1 MKSVWF
7 FPGQGSQAVGMGRA
21 LYETSTAA
29 RSVFD
34 AADRA
39 LGRPISKL
47 CFEGPDSE
55 LALTY
60 NTQPA
65 IVTASVAVLAAIR
78 ERYPSLEAPAF
89 AAGHSLGEY
98 SALVAAGSLSLED
111 AVRLVELRGRAMQD
125 AVPEG
130 EGGMAAILGGDRPTV
145 EGLCA
150 DARAGDVLEPANFNA
165 PSQVV
170 ISGSAK
176 AVARAAA
183 LAPERKLKAIPLN
196 VSAPFHCSLMR
207 PAADKVERAL
217 SEIRVAAPAF
227 PIVNNVSAEANQN
240 PEGLRTALVRQVA
253 SAVLWEQS
261 VAAIAAA
268 GVTRALEIGPGKV
281 LAGLVKRIDKRIQ
294 VLNVSDQDGIEQ
306 IGAFLAG

>member
-1 MKSVWF
+1 
-7 FPGQGSQAVGMGRA
+7 MGRA

-29 RSVFD
+29 RGVFD

-55 LALTY
+55 LALTF

-78 ERYPSLEAPAF
+78 ERYPSIESPAF

-98 SALVAAGSLSLED
+98 SALVAAGSLGLED
-111 AVRLVELRGRAMQD
+111 AVRLVELRGRAMQS

-145 EGLCA
+145 EALCT
-150 DARAGDVLEPANFNA
+150 DAREGEVLEPANFNA

-207 PAADKVERAL
+207 PAADQVERAL
-217 SEIRVAAPAF
+217 SEIRIAPPAF

-240 PEGLRTALVRQVA
+240 PEGLRAALVRQVA

-261 VAAIAAA
+261 VVAIAAA

-294 VLNVSDQDGIEQ
+294 VLNVADPDGIEQ

>member
-1 MKSVWF
+1 
-7 FPGQGSQAVGMGRA
+7 MGRA
-21 LYETSTAA
+21 LYESSPAA
-29 RSVFD
+29 RGVFD

-78 ERYPSLEAPAF
+78 ERYPSIEAPAF

-98 SALVAAGSLSLED
+98 SALVAAGALSLED
-111 AVRLVELRGRAMQD
+111 AVRLVELRGRAMQE

-145 EGLCA
+145 EALCA
-150 DARAGDVLEPANFNA
+150 DARQGEVLEPANFNA

-170 ISGSAK
+170 ISGSAR

-183 LAPERKLKAIPLN
+183 LAPDRKLKAIPLN
-196 VSAPFHCSLMR
+196 VSAPFHCPLMQ
-207 PAADKVERAL
+207 PAAEKVERAL
-217 SEIRVAAPAF
+217 SEIRLTAPAF
-227 PIVNNVSAEANQN
+227 PIVNNVSAEPNQK

-261 VAAIAAA
+261 VMAIAAA

-294 VLNVSDQDGIEQ
+294 VLNVSDPAGIDQ